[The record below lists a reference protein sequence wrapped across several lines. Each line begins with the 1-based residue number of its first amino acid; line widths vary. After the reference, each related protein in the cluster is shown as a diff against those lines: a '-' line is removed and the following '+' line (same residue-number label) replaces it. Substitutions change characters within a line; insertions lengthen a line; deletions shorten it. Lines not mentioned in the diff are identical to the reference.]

1 MPCERPSRFWFIES
15 LFPTSRKEREKWG
28 TRILDTRLVKGFTL
42 SRRTQKRWG
51 TLWAIIF
58 CEFGDGRKRE
68 LADPALCRPPEKQ
81 GDHSKRIDESM
92 RQNAYPQ
99 VASAQHVSGSENE
112 GRHARVHHPRWALVV
127 VSISEEY
134 GHR

>member
-68 LADPALCRPPEKQ
+68 SRTQLYVDHPKNKAITPNVSMNPCARMHTHRLRPL
-81 GDHSKRIDESM
+81 ST
-92 RQNAYPQ
+92 
-99 VASAQHVSGSENE
+99 
-112 GRHARVHHPRWALVV
+112 
-127 VSISEEY
+127 
-134 GHR
+134 